1 MNAMTRTILTIKP
14 RIKLPSKHSVLQQ
27 LNNPKLDFTKGQG
40 SMNWTAR
47 RQRFR
52 QILAGNDCIT
62 PATVFDPLSARMVE
76 DLGGQVGMLAGSV
89 AAMSILGAP
98 DKMLITASEF
108 ADMALRI

>member
-1 MNAMTRTILTIKP
+1 
-14 RIKLPSKHSVLQQ
+14 
-27 LNNPKLDFTKGQG
+27 
-40 SMNWTAR
+40 MNWTAR

-52 QILAGNDCIT
+52 QILAGNECIT

-108 ADMALRI
+108 ADMALRICRAGDLAVIADADHGYGNA

>member
-1 MNAMTRTILTIKP
+1 
-14 RIKLPSKHSVLQQ
+14 
-27 LNNPKLDFTKGQG
+27 
-40 SMNWTAR
+40 MNWTAR
-47 RQRFR
+47 RHRFR

-62 PATVFDPLSARMVE
+62 PATVFDPLSARMIE

-108 ADMALRI
+108 ADKPCGFAGRVIWRLLPMRITAMAMQ